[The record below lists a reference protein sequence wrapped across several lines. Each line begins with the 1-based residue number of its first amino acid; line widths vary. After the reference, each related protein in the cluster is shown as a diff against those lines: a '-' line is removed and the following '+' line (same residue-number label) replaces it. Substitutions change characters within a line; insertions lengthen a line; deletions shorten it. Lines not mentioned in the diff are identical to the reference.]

1 MLSVTIRNCLLSICL
16 IDLKYVNFTLC
27 TLIFSICVSSY
38 VVTSRE
44 KMAAELNEKIVK
56 NVNSLMLEDKAKTQ
70 STFDKVSPLVNE
82 IFIAL
87 ANYDVRFEFSLLS
100 LDSCKVEK
108 VLENEYNV
116 LCPLQELPE
125 DNLRLEGKDGTG
137 VLTVRLSRACE
148 DR

>member
-1 MLSVTIRNCLLSICL
+1 
-16 IDLKYVNFTLC
+16 
-27 TLIFSICVSSY
+27 
-38 VVTSRE
+38 
-44 KMAAELNEKIVK
+44 MATELNEKIVK
-56 NVNSLMLEDKAKTQ
+56 NVNFLMLEDKAKTQ
-70 STFDKVSPLVNE
+70 STFDKLSPLVNE

-137 VLTVRLSRACE
+137 VLAVRLSRACE